1 MPPDRAGGSVLVSL
15 NDILE
20 FAGMAFE
27 VAVLGLLLY
36 RRAWR
41 TLPFFCIFCI
51 WQFTSDIGDYVILH
65 YFPSRYLTAY
75 LVDTIITSTLQF
87 CVLVEVA
94 WSVFRPF
101 RSSLPRHTVLV
112 LGILVAAAGAAIWLF
127 VGSSAIVHIHAP
139 LEWRLLLHL
148 KQTVTILRIVFF
160 LLLASFSH
168 LLSIGWRDRELQ
180 VTTGLGFYS
189 LAALTVSVLQSQQG
203 IGAHYRQLDQ
213 LVVATYICSL
223 LYWIFCFAQKEAERR
238 EFSPQMQGLL
248 LAVAGSARSTRV
260 ALAGSE
266 RKGGQP

>member
-1 MPPDRAGGSVLVSL
+1 VLVNL

-27 VAVLGLLLY
+27 AAVLGLLIY

-41 TLPFFCIFCI
+41 TLPFFCIFCLY
-51 WQFTSDIGDYVILH
+51 QLSSDIGDYLISH
-65 YFPSRYLTAY
+65 YFPTRYLTAY
-75 LVDTIITSTLQF
+75 LVDTIITSILQF

-101 RSSLPRHTVLV
+101 RSSLPRHTVLI

-127 VGSSAIVHIHAP
+127 VASSSIVRVNAP

-160 LLLASFSH
+160 LILASFSH

-189 LAALTVSVLQSQQG
+189 LAALTVSVLQSHQG
-203 IGAHYRQLDQ
+203 IGMHYRQLDQ
-213 LVVATYICSL
+213 LLVAIDVCSL

-248 LAVAGSARSTRV
+248 LAVAGSARSTRI
-260 ALAGSE
+260 ALTGSE
-266 RKGGQP
+266 RKNGKP